1 MVVTGTYNPHL
12 VALSILVA
20 AFASYTALDLGGR
33 VAATRGVAPRMWL
46 VPAAMAMGGG
56 IWSMHFIA
64 MLAFN
69 MPTPMSYDLGLTVL
83 SLVVAILVTGAGFYF
98 INRQSALPLSFVF
111 SGIFMGLGISA
122 MHYIGMAAMRQHAQ
136 ISYDFLFVTLS
147 LVIAIGAS
155 TTALWLAFRTTDL
168 GQKLVAAVVMGLAIS
183 GMHYSAMRGT
193 TFAVH
198 SPVHEAQGYA
208 SLDQTNLAL
217 VVAGITFVILAF
229 ALIASLQQENS
240 ERQRAEERLRRS
252 EDYLSEGQRLSHT
265 GSFGWDPSSGKTYW
279 TEEAFRIFGY
289 DPATTPTLELL
300 QLRIHPDDVAAFRQV
315 VERASHDGQDFA
327 HEYRLRMPDES
338 VKHIH
343 IVARAFRD
351 EAGDVD
357 FVGAVM
363 DVTAIRLA
371 QRELHKTQTD
381 LAHVVR
387 VTSLGELTA
396 SIAHEVNQPLG
407 GVIMNAEACLSWL
420 DREQPNLTEAHAALE
435 RIVRDGTRAGEV
447 IRRIRA
453 LAKKADMKMEP
464 LNLNE
469 VLSEALTFVQHELL
483 NSRVALRVE
492 YASALPVIL
501 ADKVQLQQVILNLV
515 INGIE
520 AMQPITDRA
529 RELVIRSEQDDAH
542 QVRVTVTD
550 CGVGFSPDSTDR
562 LFNTFFT
569 TKSSGMGMGLSI
581 CRSIIE
587 HHGGRIWAVPDV
599 ARGATIQFTL
609 PFIQGQHSANYGS
622 NFTGDASPRKRVA
635 RDPSVS
641 TD

>member
-1 MVVTGTYNPHL
+1 MVVTGTYNPYL

-20 AFASYTALDLGGR
+20 SFASYTALDLGGR
-33 VAATRGVAPRMWL
+33 VAATRGVALRVWL
-46 VPAAMAMGGG
+46 MPAAIAMGGG

-69 MPTPMSYDLGLTVL
+69 LPAPMSYDIGLTAL
-83 SLVVAILVTGAGFYF
+83 SLVVAIVVTGAGFYF
-98 INRQSALPLSFVF
+98 INRQSALPLSLVF
-111 SGIFMGLGISA
+111 SGVFMGLGIAA
-122 MHYIGMAAMRQHAQ
+122 MHYIGMAAMQEYAE
-136 ISYDFLFVTLS
+136 ISYEFLFVALS
-147 LVIAIGAS
+147 LFIAIGAS
-155 TTALWLAFRTTDL
+155 TAALWLAFRTTDL

-198 SPVHEAQGYA
+198 GLVHEAWEYA
-208 SLDQTNLAL
+208 SLDRTNLAL
-217 VVAGITFVILAF
+217 LVAGITFVILAF
-229 ALIASLQQENS
+229 ALIASLQQENN
-240 ERQRAEERLRRS
+240 ERQRAEEGLRRS
-252 EDYLSEGQRLSHT
+252 EAYLSEAQRLSHT
-265 GSFGWDPSSGKTYW
+265 GSFGWNPSSGKLYW
-279 TEEAFRIFGY
+279 TDETFRIFEY
-289 DPATTPTLELL
+289 DRSNTPTLELL
-300 QLRIHPDDVAAFRQV
+300 QLRVHQDDVAAFRQV
-315 VERASHDGQDFA
+315 VERTSQDGRDFA
-327 HEYRLRMPDES
+327 HEYRLQMPDAR

-343 IVARAFRD
+343 VVARALRN
-351 EAGDVD
+351 EAGQVE

-371 QRELHKTQTD
+371 ELELHKTRSD
-381 LAHVVR
+381 LAHVTR

-407 GVIMNAEACLSWL
+407 AILINAEACQSWL
-420 DREQPNLTEAHAALE
+420 DCDPPNVNEARTALD

-447 IRRIRA
+447 IRRIRG
-453 LAKKADMKMEP
+453 LAKKAGTRMAP
-464 LNLNE
+464 LILDDL
-469 VLSEALTFVQHELL
+469 LSESLSLVQHELL
-483 NSRVALRVE
+483 SSRVTLRVE
-492 YASALPVIL
+492 HTSGLPVIL

-520 AMQPITDRA
+520 AMQPITDRP
-529 RELVIRSEQDDAH
+529 RELVIRSEQDDER

-550 CGVGFSPDSTDR
+550 CGVGFSADSAGQ

-587 HHGGRIWAVPDV
+587 LHGGRIWAVPNV

-609 PFIQGQHSANYGS
+609 PLHPGV
-622 NFTGDASPRKRVA
+622 ASR
-635 RDPSVS
+635 
-641 TD
+641 

>member
-1 MVVTGTYNPHL
+1 
-12 VALSILVA
+12 
-20 AFASYTALDLGGR
+20 
-33 VAATRGVAPRMWL
+33 
-46 VPAAMAMGGG
+46 
-56 IWSMHFIA
+56 
-64 MLAFN
+64 
-69 MPTPMSYDLGLTVL
+69 
-83 SLVVAILVTGAGFYF
+83 VAILVTGAGFYF
-98 INRQSALPLSFVF
+98 INRRSALPLSFVF
-111 SGIFMGLGISA
+111 SGVFMGLGIAA
-122 MHYIGMAAMRQHAQ
+122 MHYIGMAAMREHAE
-136 ISYDFLFVTLS
+136 ISYDILFVALS
-147 LVIAIGAS
+147 LVIAISAS
-155 TTALWLAFRTTDL
+155 TAALWLAFRTTNL
-168 GQKLVAAVVMGLAIS
+168 GQKLVAAVVMGVAIS

-193 TFAVH
+193 TFAIH
-198 SPVHEAQGYA
+198 DPVHGARIYA

-229 ALIASLQQENS
+229 ALIASLQEENS

-252 EDYLSEGQRLSHT
+252 EAYLSEAQSLSHT
-265 GSFGWDPSSGKTYW
+265 GSFGWNPSSGKTYW
-279 TEEAFRIFGY
+279 TDEAFRIFEY
-289 DPATTPTLELL
+289 EPATTPTLELL
-300 QLRIHPDDVAAFRQV
+300 QLRIHPDDVTAFRQV
-315 VERASHDGQDFA
+315 VERASRGGQDFA
-327 HEYRLRMPDES
+327 HEYRLRMPDER

-343 IVARAFRD
+343 VVARAFQD

-371 QRELHKTQTD
+371 ERELHKTRSD
-381 LAHVVR
+381 LAHVMR

-396 SIAHEVNQPLG
+396 SIAHEVSQPLG
-407 GVIMNAEACLSWL
+407 GVVINAEACQSWL
-420 DREQPNLTEAHAALE
+420 DCDPPNMNEAHAALE
-435 RIVRDGTRAGEV
+435 RIARDGTRAGEV

-453 LAKKADMKMEP
+453 LAKKTDTKMEP

-469 VLSEALTFVQHELL
+469 ALSEALTFVQHELL
-483 NSRVALRVE
+483 SSRVALRVE

-515 INGIE
+515 LNGIE

-529 RELVIRSEQDDAH
+529 RELVIRSEQDDAQ

-550 CGVGFSPDSTDR
+550 CGVGFSADSTDR

-587 HHGGRIWAVPDV
+587 LHGGRIWAVPDV

-609 PFIQGQHSANYGS
+609 PLHPGVWPVP
-622 NFTGDASPRKRVA
+622 ASSKMQ
-635 RDPSVS
+635 
-641 TD
+641 